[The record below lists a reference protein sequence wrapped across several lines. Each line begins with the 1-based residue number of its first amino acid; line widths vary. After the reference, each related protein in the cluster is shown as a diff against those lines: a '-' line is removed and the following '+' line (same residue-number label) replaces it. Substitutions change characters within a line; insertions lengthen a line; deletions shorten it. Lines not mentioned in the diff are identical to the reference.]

1 MECLC
6 FCRGG
11 SLYLEVRILPAQP
24 PSRVVSGSLPAL
36 GKQSRRS
43 PEMRLRMVMLLREEK
58 LETPFKCESVR
69 FLLLISPGQFWG
81 SL

>member
-1 MECLC
+1 MSLLLSRGDLC
-6 FCRGG
+6 ISRFE
-11 SLYLEVRILPAQP
+11 SYPLSHLVAWFLALSQP
-24 PSRVVSGSLPAL
+24 LAN
-36 GKQSRRS
+36 S
-43 PEMRLRMVMLLREEK
+43 PEEAREMRLRMVMLLREEK